1 MSNLFNFIMESTDE
15 YDLPAQV
22 IPYPS
27 QEQMMPKLVDNYPQ
41 DAEEEYHSIE
51 EMHSIRI
58 IQNEIEV
65 CNTIIKYKKK
75 NEMDFS
81 FWEEKI
87 SQLQTLLEEKSS
99 LNSEEYKRKIND
111 EKLFELGL
119 MSTLPKDIPASVKK
133 RIIKRVGILNDEI
146 NELKRCEKEASTD
159 NSYPEEPKQKPKKK
173 VKKAKPK
180 KKVIEKSKEKPKEQP
195 VVNKEKVIVE
205 KQTIIIQQQPMVDNS
220 LWGNYQSSFIPQ
232 KRGVLL
238 LDRGLTVRNYTQGD
252 KYIGQ
257 CNQNNLDGFGV
268 RYYKGSGTVY
278 RGYWKDD
285 QIGGFGYTATCGGKL
300 LYEGQYSKN
309 TKHGYGIIY
318 YDNGR
323 YEGQFYNGKREGYG
337 IYYWNDGDI

>member
-1 MSNLFNFIMESTDE
+1 MESTDD
-15 YDLPAQV
+15 YAIPAPA
-22 IPYPS
+22 ISYPP
-27 QEQMMPKLVDNYPQ
+27 QEQMMPKIVDNYPQ

-75 NEMDFS
+75 NDMDFS

-87 SQLQTLLEEKSS
+87 SELKSLLEEKSS
-99 LNSEEYKRKIND
+99 LKAEEYKRKIND

-146 NELKRCEKEASTD
+146 SELNSSEKKASTD
-159 NSYPEEPKQKPKKK
+159 NSYPEEPKEKPKKK
-173 VKKAKPK
+173 VKAKPK
-180 KKVIEKSKEKPKEQP
+180 KIVEKSKVKPKEQP
-195 VVNKEKVIVE
+195 IVNKEKVIVE

-220 LWGNYQSSFIPQ
+220 LWGNYQSTFIPQ

-238 LDRGLTVRNYTQGD
+238 LNRGLTVRNYTQGD

-257 CNQNNLDGFGV
+257 CNQKNLDGFGV
-268 RYYKGSGTVY
+268 CYYKGEGTVY

-285 QIGGFGYTATCGGKL
+285 LIDGFGYTATWGGNL
-300 LYEGQYSKN
+300 IYEGQY
-309 TKHGYGIIY
+309 
-318 YDNGR
+318 
-323 YEGQFYNGKREGYG
+323 
-337 IYYWNDGDI
+337 